1 MRIEIDRVS
10 VTFDGPVPVEAVKD
24 CTLTV
29 GTESYVSL
37 KGRSGAG
44 KTTLLSVLGLLAP
57 PTGGQVRVDGR
68 AVVPSAVDGF
78 RRGRIGFVFQ
88 SSNLFVRRSALA
100 NVAMAHEYA
109 LRKGRRAA
117 QDNARLVLE
126 RVGLAHRADANVET
140 LSGGEQ
146 RRVAVARAMV
156 FEPEILICDEP
167 TGNLDDETA
176 LTVIELIESLL
187 PDTGVVMATHDT
199 SLANRADLRFRMANG
214 QLSMA

>member
-1 MRIEIDRVS
+1 MRLEIDRVS
-10 VTFDGPVPVEAVKD
+10 VTFAGPVPVEAVKD

-29 GTESYVSL
+29 GTGSYVSL

-44 KTTLLSVLGLLAP
+44 KTTLLSVLGLLAS
-57 PTGGQVRVDGR
+57 PTSGQVRVDGHV
-68 AVVPSAVDGF
+68 VVPSSVDSL

-117 QDNARLVLE
+117 KVKAQLVLE
-126 RVGLAHRADANVET
+126 RVGLAHRADADVET

-156 FEPEILICDEP
+156 FEPQILICDEP

-176 LTVIELIESLL
+176 LTVVELIESLL
-187 PDTGVVMATHDT
+187 PDTGVVIATHDT
-199 SLANRADLRFRMANG
+199 SLAERADWRFRMANG
-214 QLSMA
+214 LLGVA